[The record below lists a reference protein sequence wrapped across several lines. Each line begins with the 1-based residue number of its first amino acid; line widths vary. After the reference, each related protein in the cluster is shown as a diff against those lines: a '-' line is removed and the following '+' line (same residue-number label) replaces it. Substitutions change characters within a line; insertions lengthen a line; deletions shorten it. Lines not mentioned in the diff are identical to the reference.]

1 MVGKNARYVCRRT
14 EESADGV
21 INHDYDNWQASGYM
35 AVVLFNPQGL
45 IMNNKLT
52 ASVLVA
58 GLFLLPV
65 TGHTAD
71 AEKSSA
77 TEYVK
82 DSVITTKI
90 KAELA
95 AEKMSSLV
103 KINVD
108 TDKHGMVLLT
118 GSAASQTAVD
128 KAVSIAKGVK
138 GVTSVKNEI
147 KVVADK

>member
-1 MVGKNARYVCRRT
+1 M
-14 EESADGV
+14 
-21 INHDYDNWQASGYM
+21 NH
-35 AVVLFNPQGL
+35 
-45 IMNNKLT
+45 KLT
-52 ASVLVA
+52 ASFLVA
-58 GLFLLPV
+58 GLLLLPV
-65 TGHTAD
+65 AGYTAD
-71 AEKSSA
+71 TEKSTA

-108 TDKHGMVLLT
+108 TDKAGAVTLSGT
-118 GSAASQTAVD
+118 AASQAAVD

-138 GVTSVKNEI
+138 GVTHVKNEI